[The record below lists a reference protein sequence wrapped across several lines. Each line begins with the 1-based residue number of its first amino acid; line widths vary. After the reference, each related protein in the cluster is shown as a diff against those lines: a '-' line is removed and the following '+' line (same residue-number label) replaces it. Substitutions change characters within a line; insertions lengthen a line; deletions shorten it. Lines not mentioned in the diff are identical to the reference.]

1 MDKSCAVVLDGVA
14 RPRSRGAR
22 RRLPPTQPTATAFP
36 SLLPKRSKAAPLP
49 SSAWGAMAATSS
61 LAPISAIGLTGAL
74 QQQQRAR
81 EESRESPRGPSREA
95 NALRDRLHATGVKRS
110 VVQAQ
115 LFPGG
120 DPKKHVSNQEESD
133 QRGAL
138 LAKRPGGIKRSNG
151 PMATGFSNQEPVL
164 DHTPLVPS
172 LALHPTGGVLIP
184 CRPTTSTAMH
194 RPPGKP
200 STAREIL
207 APGRSQATDMKVP
220 MSARDRYY
228 VEQRAM
234 TAPSRSR
241 PLNSSE
247 PAKQDS
253 LKILHPQ
260 PTTAQYQAPVPYIP
274 HNTVSKIDPTQ
285 VETGARRSDLLA
297 QSSQFKTLTEMIAE
311 HLVHAADSSAVGGS
325 GAFTVARD
333 SFLYLKRVD
342 SNPYNLVLTNH
353 AGINPNDYYTV
364 SRLGITNFSNNSS
377 EFMPLE
383 KFEREKY
390 LYSLIIQVC
399 SSL

>member
-1 MDKSCAVVLDGVA
+1 
-14 RPRSRGAR
+14 
-22 RRLPPTQPTATAFP
+22 
-36 SLLPKRSKAAPLP
+36 
-49 SSAWGAMAATSS
+49 MAAASS
-61 LAPISAIGLTGAL
+61 LVPTSAIGLTGAL
-74 QQQQRAR
+74 QQQQSAR
-81 EESRESPRGPSREA
+81 EAAREPPRGPSREA
-95 NALRDRLHATGVKRS
+95 NTLRDRLHATGVKRS

-133 QRGAL
+133 QRTAL
-138 LAKRPGGIKRSNG
+138 TVKRHGGIKRSNG
-151 PMATGFSNQEPVL
+151 PMATGFSNQEPTL

-184 CRPTTSTAMH
+184 SRPTTSTTMH
-194 RPPGKP
+194 RPSGKP
-200 STAREIL
+200 STAREGL
-207 APGRSQATDMKVP
+207 TLGRSQALDLKVP

-247 PAKQDS
+247 PANQVSSKRIPPDS
-253 LKILHPQ
+253 
-260 PTTAQYQAPVPYIP
+260 TTAHYQAPVPYIP
-274 HNTVSKIDPTQ
+274 HSPASKIDPMH

-297 QSSQFKTLTEMIAE
+297 QSTQFKTLTEMIAE
-311 HLVHAADSSAVGGS
+311 HLVHAADSSAVGGN

-399 SSL
+399 PVLYLRLKSLVLNIFG